1 MLPVAELK
9 NITKK
14 FYIESKVLH
23 RTIGEIIACEN
34 ISFNVDYGEIVG
46 IVGESGGGK
55 TTIGKLLV
63 GLLQPDSGQIIIG
76 GRDICSY
83 TKKEL
88 SQKVG
93 MIFQDPFGSLN
104 PKLSVGTML
113 KEVIE
118 SRSVSPRKTFGLL
131 QGQSIE
137 EEMCGLLL
145 AVGLPKNILNYY
157 PHQFSGGQKQRLA
170 LARTLA
176 LKTKL
181 IVADEPV
188 SNLDVSIQAQIINLL
203 LELKNTLEL
212 SYLFITHDL
221 SLVSYL
227 CNRIII
233 IQNGRI
239 VEEGKTEEIIN
250 SPKSPYT
257 KKLLDAAM

>member
-1 MLPVAELK
+1 MPIAELK
-9 NITKK
+9 NVTKK
-14 FYIESKVLH
+14 FYTESKVLH
-23 RTIGEIIACEN
+23 RPIGEIVACED
-34 ISFNVDYGEIVG
+34 ISFYIDCGEIVG
-46 IVGESGGGK
+46 LVGESGGGK

-63 GLLQPDSGQIIIG
+63 GLLQPDSGIINID
-76 GRDICSY
+76 GRDIRSY

-88 SQKVG
+88 SHKVG

-118 SRSVSPRKTFGLL
+118 TKRKSPTIRVAKEKSTL
-131 QGQSIE
+131 E
-137 EEMCGLLL
+137 EIQRLLL
-145 AVGLPKNILNYY
+145 AVGLQPDILNYY

-170 LARTLA
+170 LSRTLA
-176 LKTKL
+176 LKPKL

-188 SNLDVSIQAQIINLL
+188 SNLDVSIQAQIINLFID
-203 LELKNTLEL
+203 LKKDMKDL

-227 CNRIII
+227 CDRIII

-239 VEEGKTEEIIN
+239 VEEGLTEEIIN
-250 SPKSPYT
+250 SPKSSYT
-257 KKLLDAAM
+257 KKLLDAVL